1 MKNVVIVEAARTP
14 VGSFGGSLAS
24 FTAPE
29 LGAAVIQALLK
40 RSGVKPE
47 DINEVIMGNVLTAG
61 IGQAPARQAA
71 LKAGLPEL
79 TPSATVNKVCASGMK
94 SVMYAYNQIVSGEAD
109 IIVAGGMESMSNV
122 PYYLPKERFGSRLGH
137 GQVVDGI
144 IKDGLW
150 DVYKDFHMGNAAE
163 ICAKECG
170 FSREDQDNFAIESYK
185 RSQRAQKE
193 GYFDNEIVKIQVKD
207 RKGNITEVDKDEEVN
222 RVNFDKIPKLRPV
235 FLKEGTVTAAN
246 ASTINDGAAAL
257 LVMSED
263 KANELG
269 LKPMARIIGQGSAA
283 KAPEWFTTAPADAI
297 PVALKRA
304 GKKKEEMDLWEIN
317 EAFSVVSLV
326 NNQLLKLDPEKVNIH
341 GGAVSIGHPIGCSG
355 ARILVTLLHALKRTE
370 GKLGCAGICNGGGG
384 ASAMVVEMMD

>member
-1 MKNVVIVEAARTP
+1 
-14 VGSFGGSLAS
+14 
-24 FTAPE
+24 
-29 LGAAVIQALLK
+29 
-40 RSGVKPE
+40 
-47 DINEVIMGNVLTAG
+47 
-61 IGQAPARQAA
+61 
-71 LKAGLPEL
+71 
-79 TPSATVNKVCASGMK
+79 
-94 SVMYAYNQIVSGEAD
+94 MYAYNQIVSGEAD

-185 RSQRAQKE
+185 RSQKAQKE
-193 GYFDNEIVKIQVKD
+193 GYFDNEIVKMQVKD
-207 RKGNITEVDKDEEVN
+207 RKGNVTEVDKDEEVN

-235 FLKEGTVTAAN
+235 FQKEGTVTAAN

-263 KANELG
+263 KAKELG

-304 GKKKEEMDLWEIN
+304 GKEKEEMDLWEIN

-355 ARILVTLLHALKRTE
+355 ARILVTLLHALKRTD
-370 GKLGCAGICNGGGG
+370 GKFGCAGICNGGGG
-384 ASAMVVEMMD
+384 ASAMVVEMLD

>member
-1 MKNVVIVEAARTP
+1 MKNVVIIEAARTP
-14 VGSFGGSLAS
+14 IGSFGGSLTS

-29 LGAAVIQALLK
+29 LGAAVIQAILK
-40 RSGVKPE
+40 RSGLKPE
-47 DINEVIMGNVLTAG
+47 DVNEVVIGNVLTAG
-61 IGQAPARQAA
+61 VGQAPARQAA
-71 LKAGLPEL
+71 LKAGLPEI
-79 TPSATVNKVCASGMK
+79 TPSTTVNKVCASGMK
-94 SVMYAYNQIVSGEAD
+94 AVMIAYNQIVSGEAD

-137 GQVVDGI
+137 SQVVDGI

-185 RSQRAQKE
+185 RSQKAQKE

-207 RKGNITEVDKDEEVN
+207 RKGNVTEVDKDEEVN
-222 RVNFDKIPKLRPV
+222 RVNFDKIPNLRPV
-235 FLKEGTVTAAN
+235 FQKEGTVTAAN

-269 LKPMARIIGQGSAA
+269 LKPMARILGQGSAA

-304 GKKKEEMDLWEIN
+304 GKSKEEMDLWEIN

-326 NNQLLKLDPEKVNIH
+326 NNQLLKLDPQKVNIH
-341 GGAVSIGHPIGCSG
+341 GGAVSMGHPIGCSG
-355 ARILVTLLHALKRTE
+355 ARIMVTLLHALKRTN

-384 ASAMVVEMMD
+384 ASAMVVEMI

>member
-1 MKNVVIVEAARTP
+1 MK
-14 VGSFGGSLAS
+14 
-24 FTAPE
+24 
-29 LGAAVIQALLK
+29 AVMI
-40 RSGVKPE
+40 
-47 DINEVIMGNVLTAG
+47 
-61 IGQAPARQAA
+61 
-71 LKAGLPEL
+71 
-79 TPSATVNKVCASGMK
+79 
-94 SVMYAYNQIVSGEAD
+94 AYNQIVSGEAD

-137 GQVVDGI
+137 SQVVDGI

-185 RSQRAQKE
+185 RSQKAQKE

-207 RKGNITEVDKDEEVN
+207 RKGNVTEVDKDEEVN
-222 RVNFDKIPKLRPV
+222 RVNFDKIPNLRPV
-235 FLKEGTVTAAN
+235 FQKEGTVTAAN

-269 LKPMARIIGQGSAA
+269 LKPMARILGQGSAA

-304 GKKKEEMDLWEIN
+304 GKSKEEMDLWEIN

-326 NNQLLKLDPEKVNIH
+326 NNQLLKLDPQKVNIH
-341 GGAVSIGHPIGCSG
+341 GGAVSMGHPIGCSG
-355 ARILVTLLHALKRTE
+355 ARIMVTLLHALKRTN

-384 ASAMVVEMMD
+384 ASAMVVEMI